1 MERWARQAPW
11 RLSGSF
17 IVELMSGPAWDIELG
32 NENLHGSAPDKC
44 RAALLLID
52 VINAFDFPEGPMLL
66 KHALPMAERIAE
78 LKVEAKKLGIPAVYV
93 NDNFGRWR
101 SDFRAYVD
109 HCLENDVVGRPIVE
123 KLRPEKDDYFVLKPK
138 HSGFYSTTLDTLLE
152 YLGVE
157 TVVLTGIASNI
168 CVLFTANDAYMRDLK
183 LIVPSDCVAA
193 NTKEDNEHALQ
204 QMANVLKADVRP
216 SGKIRLDELAGDIT
230 DSPPESRRRHQA
242 KHG

>member
-1 MERWARQAPW
+1 L
-11 RLSGSF
+11 LS
-17 IVELMSGPAWDIELG
+17 SGLGRDIELG

-44 RAALLLID
+44 RVALLLID

-66 KHALPMAERIAE
+66 RHALPMAERIAK
-78 LKVEAKKLGIPAVYV
+78 LKVEATKLGIPAVYV

-109 HCLENDVVGRPIVE
+109 HCLENDVAGRPIVE

-138 HSGFYSTTLDTLLE
+138 HSGFYSTTLETLLE

-204 QMANVLKADVRP
+204 QMANVLKANVR
-216 SGKIRLDELAGDIT
+216 SSSEIRLDELTGDIT
-230 DSPPESRRRHQA
+230 DSPPEVRR
-242 KHG
+242 